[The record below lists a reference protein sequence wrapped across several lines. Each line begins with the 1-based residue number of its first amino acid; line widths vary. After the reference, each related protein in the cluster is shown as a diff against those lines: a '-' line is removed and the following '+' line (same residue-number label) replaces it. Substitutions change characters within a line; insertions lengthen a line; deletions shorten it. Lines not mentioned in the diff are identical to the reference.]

1 MPELPTGTV
10 TFLFT
15 DIEGSTR
22 MLEALG
28 EEFRALQ
35 DAHSTIVRDA
45 VSQQGGVEIRTE
57 GDSFF
62 VVFETP
68 GAAVRAVVEA
78 QRGLDR
84 HRWPQGH
91 ALRVRMGMHT
101 GNAVLGGDDYLGLDV
116 NRAARIAAVGWGGQ
130 VVISDASR
138 GLIEHDLPEG
148 VSIRSLG
155 VHRLKDLTN
164 PEHLFDLVIEGL
176 PSEFP
181 PVRSL
186 EVPISLPTQLTS
198 FVGREDEIARTTA
211 LLAESRLIT
220 LTGSGGTGKTRLGVQ
235 VAAAAAAGFPDG
247 VFFVDLSSVT
257 DPVLVLPTIAA
268 SLGLREEGWERP
280 VDEVLEDYLRERQV
294 LLVLDN
300 FEQVLDAAG
309 EIPRLLAISARSKIV
324 VTSRGPLHVQG
335 ERSIPVAPLPVPDT
349 SRPLH
354 VDDAGS
360 SAAVSL
366 FADRAAGV
374 DPDFAL
380 TETNASQVAEICA
393 RLDGLPLA
401 IELAA
406 SRLTLLGPEA
416 MLREMERRLPLL
428 TSGPRDL
435 PARQRT
441 LRGVVD
447 WSYELVSEADRVLF
461 RRLSTFAGGWT
472 LASAAA
478 VCDPDG
484 DAGIDVFEG
493 MASLIDASLVRRTA
507 ARGDGRFDML
517 QTVREF
523 GLERLGAEDDRT
535 AIERR
540 HAYWFLEL
548 AEEAERHFR
557 GPALEQWLGSL
568 EVEHDNLRAA
578 LRWTLDEDQAEI
590 GLCLAASMWRLWHI
604 GGHLSEGR
612 HWTSAVLAL
621 PGASERTLA
630 RARALTALGGLA
642 YWQND
647 LPVVRSSYEEAL
659 AIALELGDRPMIADG
674 TYNFAFS
681 PGLEGDRESARTMF
695 RQSMEMFERL
705 GDPRGEADSMWALS
719 LIARLDGDLPRALSY
734 AEGSVRRHRALG
746 DGFGLV
752 DSLHELGRA
761 AYAMGDLETA
771 RASFLESLEILGPL
785 GYRTAI
791 AIVLDN
797 LAAQALSQGRLVRAL
812 RLRGAS
818 EDLKESS
825 GGRPP
830 AEFVD
835 LPDPRSSLHGAMSEQ
850 QIDEE
855 WERGKAMTLGELL
868 VYAGSQEP

>member
-1 MPELPTGTV
+1 MPKLPTGTV

-22 MLEALG
+22 LLEELG
-28 EEFRALQ
+28 EGFRALQ
-35 DAHSTIVRDA
+35 DAHSTILREA
-45 VSQQGGVEIRTE
+45 VSQHGGVEIRTE

-68 GAAVRAVVEA
+68 GAAVRAVVDA

-84 HRWPQGH
+84 HSWPQGH

-130 VVISDASR
+130 VVISDALR
-138 GLIEHDLPEG
+138 GLVERDLPEG
-148 VSIRSLG
+148 VAIRSLG
-155 VHRLKDLTN
+155 VHRLKDLTH

-186 EVPISLPTQLTS
+186 EVPISLPIPLTS
-198 FVGREDEIARTTA
+198 FVGREDEIARAMA
-211 LLAESRLIT
+211 LLAESRLMT

-235 VAAAAAAGFPDG
+235 VAAAAAAEFPDG
-247 VFFVDLSSVT
+247 VFFVDLSPVS
-257 DPVLVLPTIAA
+257 DPVLVIPAIAA
-268 SLGLREEGWERP
+268 SLELREEGWERP
-280 VDEVLEDYLRERQV
+280 VDEVLENHLRERQI

-309 EIPRLLAISARSKIV
+309 EVPRLLAVSPRSKII
-324 VTSRGPLHVQG
+324 VTSRRPLHVRG
-335 ERSIPVAPLPVPDT
+335 EQSVPVAPLPVPDT
-349 SRPLH
+349 GRPLH
-354 VDDAGS
+354 LDDVGS
-360 SAAVSL
+360 SAAVTL
-366 FADRAAGV
+366 FADRAAAV

-380 TETNASQVAEICA
+380 TEENAPQVVEICA

-406 SRLTLLGPEA
+406 SRVALLGPEA
-416 MLREMERRLPLL
+416 LLRGMERRLPLL
-428 TSGPRDL
+428 TSGLRDL

-447 WSYELVSEADRVLF
+447 WSYELVAEADRVLF
-461 RRLSTFAGGWT
+461 RRLSTLAGGWT
-472 LASAAA
+472 LASATA
-478 VCDPDG
+478 VCDPEG
-484 DAGIDVFEG
+484 HAGIDVLEG
-493 MASLIDASLVRRTA
+493 IASLVDASLVRRITA
-507 ARGDGRFDML
+507 SGDPRFDML

-523 GLERLGAEDDRT
+523 GLERLDAEDDRT

-540 HAYWFLEL
+540 HACWFLEL

-557 GPALEQWLGSL
+557 GPGLERWLRSL
-568 EVEHDNLRAA
+568 EVEHDNLRTA
-578 LRWTLDEDQAEI
+578 LRWTLEGDEAEI
-590 GLCLAASMWRLWHI
+590 GLCLAASLWRLWHL
-604 GGHLSEGR
+604 GGYLSEGR

-621 PGASERTLA
+621 PSAHERTLA

-647 LPVVRSSYEEAL
+647 VTAVRSAYEEAL
-659 AIALELGDRPMIADG
+659 SIARELSDRPMIADA

-681 PGLEGDRESARTMF
+681 PGLEGDRESARTLFM
-695 RQSMEMFERL
+695 QSMEMFERL

-719 LIARLDGDLPRALSY
+719 LIARLEGDLPGALSY
-734 AEGSVRRHRALG
+734 AEGSVQRHRALG

-761 AYAMGDLETA
+761 AYEMGDLETA

-785 GYRTAI
+785 GYRTGI

-797 LAAQALSQGRLVRAL
+797 LAAQELSGGRLVRAL

-818 EDLKESS
+818 EGLKESS

-835 LPDPRSSLHGAMSEQ
+835 LPDPRGTLLGTMNEQ
-850 QIDEE
+850 QIVEE
-855 WERGKAMTLGELL
+855 WERGKAMNLDEVLA
-868 VYAGSQEP
+868 YASLEGP

>member
-1 MPELPTGTV
+1 MLPA
-10 TFLFT
+10 
-15 DIEGSTR
+15 ST
-22 MLEALG
+22 
-28 EEFRALQ
+28 
-35 DAHSTIVRDA
+35 
-45 VSQQGGVEIRTE
+45 
-57 GDSFF
+57 
-62 VVFETP
+62 
-68 GAAVRAVVEA
+68 
-78 QRGLDR
+78 
-84 HRWPQGH
+84 
-91 ALRVRMGMHT
+91 
-101 GNAVLGGDDYLGLDV
+101 
-116 NRAARIAAVGWGGQ
+116 
-130 VVISDASR
+130 
-138 GLIEHDLPEG
+138 
-148 VSIRSLG
+148 
-155 VHRLKDLTN
+155 
-164 PEHLFDLVIEGL
+164 
-176 PSEFP
+176 
-181 PVRSL
+181 
-186 EVPISLPTQLTS
+186 
-198 FVGREDEIARTTA
+198 
-211 LLAESRLIT
+211 
-220 LTGSGGTGKTRLGVQ
+220 
-235 VAAAAAAGFPDG
+235 
-247 VFFVDLSSVT
+247 
-257 DPVLVLPTIAA
+257 
-268 SLGLREEGWERP
+268 
-280 VDEVLEDYLRERQV
+280 
-294 LLVLDN
+294 
-300 FEQVLDAAG
+300 
-309 EIPRLLAISARSKIV
+309 
-324 VTSRGPLHVQG
+324 
-335 ERSIPVAPLPVPDT
+335 
-349 SRPLH
+349 
-354 VDDAGS
+354 
-360 SAAVSL
+360 
-366 FADRAAGV
+366 
-374 DPDFAL
+374 PDFAL
-380 TETNASQVAEICA
+380 TETNVSQVAEICA

-406 SRLTLLGPEA
+406 SRLVLLGPGM

-441 LRGVVD
+441 LRGVVG

-461 RRLSTFAGGWT
+461 RRLSTLAGGWT

-484 DAGIDVFEG
+484 DAGIDVLEG
-493 MASLIDASLVRRTA
+493 IASLIDASLVRRTTA
-507 ARGDGRFDML
+507 SGGGRFDML

-523 GLERLGAEDDRT
+523 GLERLDAEDDRT

-540 HAYWFLEL
+540 HAYWFLEF

-578 LRWTLDEDQAEI
+578 LRWTLDEGEAEI

-621 PGASERTLA
+621 PNASERTLA

-659 AIALELGDRPMIADG
+659 AIARELGDRPMIADG

-681 PGLEGDRESARTMF
+681 PGLEGDRESARTLF

-719 LIARLDGDLPRALSY
+719 LIARLDGDLERALSY

-761 AYAMGDLETA
+761 AHAMGDLKTA

-797 LAAQALSQGRLVRAL
+797 LAAQELSQGRLVRAL

-835 LPDPRSSLHGAMSEQ
+835 LPDPRGTLRDAMSEQ

-855 WERGKAMTLGELL
+855 WERGKAMTLEELL
-868 VYAGSQEP
+868 VYAGSEEP